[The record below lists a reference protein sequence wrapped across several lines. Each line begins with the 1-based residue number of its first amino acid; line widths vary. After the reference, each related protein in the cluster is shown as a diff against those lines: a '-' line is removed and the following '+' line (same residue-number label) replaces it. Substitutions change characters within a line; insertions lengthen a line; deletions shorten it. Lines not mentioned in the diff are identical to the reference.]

1 MPANGSTS
9 VKAVMP
15 YLNPSKVIVAFIV
28 LMELCLALLY
38 NKTNRAALDSVVQNR
53 VNQYNNQVLG
63 E

>member
-15 YLNPSKVIVAFIV
+15 YLNPSKVIVAFI